1 MATGSDSSL
10 FWEEIHRAEK
20 KPLNYT
26 GLQEK
31 LDNCKLLKEIVDCY
45 LMKWLAT

>member
-1 MATGSDSSL
+1 MPTGSDSSL
-10 FWEEIHRAEK
+10 FWEEIHRADK
-20 KPLNYT
+20 KPYT

-31 LDNCKLLKEIVDCY
+31 LDKCKLLKEIVDCY